1 MLNFDPLDPKEST
14 SENKPS
20 LPSNKTNSHHYY
32 QGNASSNSRFFKR
45 ISIATAIAGVGI
57 ASYAAYQQRLQ
68 TETAI
73 IQAQAAVE
81 QIDDFAQ
88 QNDLEEVSQGLMT
101 KEQYLKKYKR

>member
-81 QIDDFAQ
+81 Q
-88 QNDLEEVSQGLMT
+88 NDLEEVSQGLMT
-101 KEQYLKKYKR
+101 KKQYLKKYKR

>member
-20 LPSNKTNSHHYY
+20 LPSNKTFALFNKTNSHHYY

-57 ASYAAYQQRLQ
+57 ASYAAYQRRL
-68 TETAI
+68 
-73 IQAQAAVE
+73 
-81 QIDDFAQ
+81 
-88 QNDLEEVSQGLMT
+88 
-101 KEQYLKKYKR
+101 